1 MSVST
6 TFPLAVGCAVF
17 LGSIGLTQAQ
27 TVVLDDFEVDEGH
40 FISAPSASGSTHGE
54 EEPTPGQGPST
65 AERVDNTIT
74 EPLRGSASWEIFLD
88 DHPDIHAGGGAHAW
102 RARLLS
108 GAGGAPANNV
118 TLQNTGNAYV
128 GYWLKTTTPNLIAS
142 IILDDGPDHEMA
154 TYLPIPNDGEWHL
167 FQWEVALAT
176 NWEPFA
182 GNTVNGEINNATFT
196 IDGLVVAA
204 LLDTNIS
211 DQDGLFY
218 IDDVSFNPTGPIQAI
233 PEPASLVLA
242 GFAAVGVLGLRRR
255 RR

>member
-17 LGSIGLTQAQ
+17 LGSFGLTQAQ
-27 TVVLDDFEVDEGH
+27 TIVLDDFEVDEGH

-54 EEPTPGQGPST
+54 EEPTPGTGPST
-65 AERVDNTIT
+65 AERVDDTIT

-88 DHPDIHAGGGAHAW
+88 DRPADHAGGGAHAW

-108 GAGGAPANNV
+108 GGGTVANNV
-118 TLQNTGNAYV
+118 SLQNTGTAYV
-128 GYWLKTTTPNLIAS
+128 GYWLKTTTPNLMAS
-142 IILDDGPDHEMA
+142 IILDDVPDHEIA
-154 TYLPIPNDGEWHL
+154 AYLPIPNDGEWHL
-167 FQWEVALAT
+167 FQWEVALAD
-176 NWEPFA
+176 NWTGFA
-182 GNTVNGEINNATFT
+182 GETAPGEINNSTFT

-204 LLDTNIS
+204 LLDNTIS
-211 DQDGLFY
+211 DQDAVFY
-218 IDDVSFNPTGPIQAI
+218 IDDVSFNPTGPIQAV